1 MGIRIVARLDVG
13 VRFDAQAQVFVS
25 FAPAL
30 RIYSQGPTEEEALRA
45 IESAI
50 RLYLSTAY
58 GANKLSGFA
67 VSSGIGPNSP
77 NEQRYIEI
85 LRDGGFEPKLIPL
98 ELTQV

>member
-1 MGIRIVARLDVG
+1 MGIRIVTRLDVG
-13 VRFDAQAQVFVS
+13 IRFDAQAHVFVS
-25 FAPAL
+25 YAPAL
-30 RIYSQGPTEEEALRA
+30 KIYSQGPTEEEALRA

-58 GANKLSGFA
+58 GANKLKGFA

-77 NEQRYIEI
+77 TEHYIEI
-85 LRDGGFEPKLIPL
+85 LKDGGFEPKVIPL